1 MLFRKPVTE
10 QGGLRREGYGTR
22 AHPQGTRPS
31 LQNVVER
38 FGQVMPTREFDG
50 LLAHVGMKIHDQ
62 RSWRRTDAARTPLIY
77 VQDSL
82 PVRGV
87 PAGFTRELS
96 FHLSIFWAAN
106 LGCWEEH
113 MEQAIRQ
120 ATQADLVEPAVPGIS
135 WAAVLAG
142 AVASLALTLVLIS
155 FGAGMGFSVVSPWGN
170 SGVSASTFK
179 IGTGLYFIVMAMI
192 SSAIGGYLAGR
203 LRTKWVGVQ
212 TTEVYFRDT
221 AHGFLAWAA
230 ASVLGAVLL
239 ASPASSLI
247 GGTLSGATQAAA
259 NSEQSSP
266 MDGYVDRL
274 LRSDNPSAQGQQ
286 NPSDARGEMVRL
298 FTSSFH
304 NGNDLNPADRTYVAK
319 VVAARTGLSQADAE
333 KRVNDVVTQVKA
345 DLDAARKAAMQI
357 AIWLTLSL
365 FIGAFSASLAATEGG
380 GLRDGTW
387 GKKAYGNPA
396 INR

>member
-1 MLFRKPVTE
+1 MRSIKTL
-10 QGGLRREGYGTR
+10 GG
-22 AHPQGTRPS
+22 
-31 LQNVVER
+31 
-38 FGQVMPTREFDG
+38 F
-50 LLAHVGMKIHDQ
+50 
-62 RSWRRTDAARTPLIY
+62 
-77 VQDSL
+77 
-82 PVRGV
+82 
-87 PAGFTRELS
+87 
-96 FHLSIFWAAN
+96 
-106 LGCWEEH
+106 H
-113 MEQAIRQ
+113 MEQAMRPVG
-120 ATQADLVEPAVPGIS
+120 LVEEQVDAVVIDELEESSLAGVS

-142 AVASLALTLVLIS
+142 AIASCALTLVLLA
-155 FGAGMGFSVVSPWGN
+155 FGAGLGFSVVSPWAN
-170 SGVSASTFK
+170 SGVSATGFE

-203 LRTKWVGVQ
+203 LRSKWVGVQ
-212 TTEVYFRDT
+212 TTEVHFRDT

-259 NSEQSSP
+259 NSAQSSP

-319 VVAARTGLSQADAE
+319 VVSTRTGLSQADAE
-333 KRVNDVVTQVKA
+333 KRVNDVVTQVKT
-345 DLDAARKAAMQI
+345 DLDEARKAAMQT

-387 GKKAYGNPA
+387 GRKAFGNPV